1 MVLGMRVFYD
11 CEFVERGRD
20 LPIQLV
26 SIGLIRDNGDELYR
40 INPECLS
47 NVSKHPWLSVNVGPY
62 LPIKASPGI
71 LAWDEE
77 HPEYQYVSMSLD
89 GLIDDVRA
97 FLQATPSLE
106 LWAYYGAYDHVVL
119 CQLFGSM
126 AELPA
131 GIPMFTHDVQQLIEM
146 FPQTPLPAE
155 PWKIHHAMDDARW
168 TRDAFNA
175 IKEPWKVEAVGAG
188 IEDAEIVEVVSNIK
202 ILDAEEF
209 IE

>member
-1 MVLGMRVFYD
+1 MRIFYD

-26 SIGLIRDNGDELYR
+26 SIGMIREDGTELYR

-71 LAWDEE
+71 LDWDKD
-77 HPEYQYVSMSLD
+77 HPEYEYVSMSLD
-89 GLIDDVRA
+89 NLIADVLA
-97 FLQATPSLE
+97 FIQAVPNVE
-106 LWAYYGAYDHVVL
+106 LWAYYSAYDHVVL

-131 GIPMFTHDVQQLIEM
+131 GVPMFTHDVQQLIEM
-146 FPQTPLPAE
+146 HPDVVLPSE

-168 TRDAFNA
+168 ARDAFNA
-175 IKEPWKVEAVGAG
+175 VIGDIPLPTVSATIEEAE
-188 IEDAEIVEVVSNIK
+188 IIDAE
-202 ILDAEEF
+202 LAE
-209 IE
+209 

>member
-1 MVLGMRVFYD
+1 MRIWYD
-11 CEFVERGRD
+11 VEFVERGRD

-26 SIGLIRDNGDELYR
+26 SIGMVREDGAELYR

-62 LPIKASPGI
+62 LPIKALPGI
-71 LAWDEE
+71 LSWDEE
-77 HPEYQYVSMSLD
+77 HPEYQHVSMSLD
-89 GLIDDVRA
+89 GLIDDVLT
-97 FLQATPSLE
+97 FIQGTPNAE

-131 GIPMFTHDVQQLIEM
+131 GVPMLTEDVQQHWKW
-146 FPQTPLPAE
+146 FGNGKPLPDE
-155 PWKIHHAMDDARW
+155 PWKLHHAMDDARW

-175 IKEPWKVEAVGAG
+175 IAAEEPTRVIAAT
-188 IEDAEIVEVVSNIK
+188 IEDAEIV
-202 ILDAEEF
+202 DAEEVL
-209 IE
+209 

>member
-1 MVLGMRVFYD
+1 MRIWYD

-26 SIGLIRDNGDELYR
+26 SIGMIREDGTELYR
-40 INPECLS
+40 INPESLS

-77 HPEYQYVSMSLD
+77 HAEYQYVSMSLD
-89 GLIDDVRA
+89 GLIADVLD
-97 FLQATPSLE
+97 FIQNTPNAE

-119 CQLFGSM
+119 CQLFGAMSD
-126 AELPA
+126 LPA
-131 GIPMFTHDVQQLIEM
+131 GVPMLTEDVQQHWKW
-146 FPQTPLPAE
+146 FGRGKPLPDE
-155 PWKIHHAMDDARW
+155 PWKLHHAMDDARW

-175 IKEPWKVEAVGAG
+175 IGAEEQIKAIG
-188 IEDAEIVEVVSNIK
+188 ATTATAEVVYYDIDIIDDAEIVE
-202 ILDAEEF
+202 
-209 IE
+209 

>member
-1 MVLGMRVFYD
+1 MRIFYD

-26 SIGLIRDNGDELYR
+26 SIGMVREDGTELYR

-71 LAWDEE
+71 LDWDKD
-77 HPEYQYVSMSLD
+77 HPEYEYVSMSLD
-89 GLIDDVRA
+89 NLIADVLA
-97 FLQATPSLE
+97 FLQATPSIE

-131 GIPMFTHDVQQLIEM
+131 GVPMFTHDVQQVIEM
-146 FPQTPLPAE
+146 FPRVELPAE

-175 IKEPWKVEAVGAG
+175 VIGETPLRAIDAMIEEAE
-188 IEDAEIVEVVSNIK
+188 IIDAELTE
-202 ILDAEEF
+202 
-209 IE
+209 

>member
-1 MVLGMRVFYD
+1 LRLFYD

-26 SIGLIRDNGDELYR
+26 SIGMIREDGTELYR
-40 INPECLS
+40 INPESLS

-71 LAWDEE
+71 LEWDEQ

-89 GLIDDVRA
+89 NLITDVLA
-97 FLQATPSLE
+97 FIQGTPNVE

-131 GIPMFTHDVQQLIEM
+131 GVPMFTHDVQQLIEVR
-146 FPQTPLPAE
+146 PQVKLPAE
-155 PWKIHHAMDDARW
+155 PWKIHHALDDARW
-168 TRDAFNA
+168 ARDAFNA
-175 IKEPWKVEAVGAG
+175 VTGEDGSLAITATFERLD
-188 IEDAEIVEVVSNIK
+188 IIDAEVT
-202 ILDAEEF
+202 A
-209 IE
+209 

>member
-1 MVLGMRVFYD
+1 MRIFYD

-26 SIGLIRDNGDELYR
+26 SIGMIRDDGAELYR
-40 INPECLS
+40 INPESLS

-62 LPIKASPGI
+62 LPIQASPGI
-71 LAWDEE
+71 LAWDEQ

-89 GLIDDVRA
+89 GLITDVLA
-97 FLQATPSLE
+97 FIQGTPDVE

-131 GIPMFTHDVQQLIEM
+131 GVPMFTHDVQQLVEM
-146 FPQTPLPAE
+146 FPRVVLPAE

-168 TRDAFNA
+168 ARDAFNA
-175 IKEPWKVEAVGAG
+175 IIGEYPTVAISATAEDVRQLD
-188 IEDAEIVEVVSNIK
+188 IIDAEIA
-202 ILDAEEF
+202 D
-209 IE
+209 

>member
-1 MVLGMRVFYD
+1 MIDSMRIFYD

-26 SIGLIRDNGDELYR
+26 SIGLVREDGRELYR

-47 NVSKHPWLSVNVGPY
+47 NVSKHPWLSVNVAPY

-71 LAWDEE
+71 LEWDES

-89 GLIDDVRA
+89 NLITDVLA
-97 FLQATPSLE
+97 FIQDTPDVQ
-106 LWAYYGAYDHVVL
+106 LWAYYSAYDHVVL

-131 GIPMFTHDVQQLIEM
+131 GVPMFTFDLQQLIETR
-146 FPQTPLPAE
+146 PYVALPAE

-168 TRDAFNA
+168 TRDAYA
-175 IKEPWKVEAVGAG
+175 AVTGSDPTPLAAT
-188 IEDAEIVEVVSNIK
+188 AELSNIV
-202 ILDAEEF
+202 DAEEV
-209 IE
+209 EEDPHLPVT